1 MPSFVLTAGTD
12 AGSALARVLCAHGAA
27 PSRQGAVS
35 CDNACILPL
44 FLTSLQHMSSSSS
57 LFPFQG
63 SCCIAPLRSARLV
76 SLPQHQTV
84 FACVH
89 NFASCAAKR
98 IRLASLSST
107 GNTSSCHSQ
116 THTHPYQEATTKQ
129 PSNQATKQP
138 SNQSRHTQP
147 SSALSL
153 CGACVRT
160 PCGGQRG
167 ACAERRAVD
176 AARAAPHTPYPRPQ
190 RRTPSRSA
198 VPCCRTHNQSKLGG
212 GLVCVRVCVC
222 ACVRV
227 CVCACVCVCVCVRV
241 CVRVCVY
248 VFCGFFF
255 FFSFFLSFFFAWR
268 TLKRAR
274 SRLLQCELVVLFLNA
289 LFMLIIFIW
298 LCCCSLLL
306 LFFTL
311 LPASCLVFVFD
322 VVLFGLFISCR
333 SCDCCSCHVPP
344 LSASRVFVFV
354 CAVASHARTDVLQP
368 ISTRTRCRTC

>member
-1 MPSFVLTAGTD
+1 MLCVARRD
-12 AGSALARVLCAHGAA
+12 ARTHARR
-27 PSRQGAVS
+27 SR
-35 CDNACILPL
+35 
-44 FLTSLQHMSSSSS
+44 
-57 LFPFQG
+57 
-63 SCCIAPLRSARLV
+63 
-76 SLPQHQTV
+76 
-84 FACVH
+84 
-89 NFASCAAKR
+89 
-98 IRLASLSST
+98 
-107 GNTSSCHSQ
+107 
-116 THTHPYQEATTKQ
+116 
-129 PSNQATKQP
+129 
-138 SNQSRHTQP
+138 
-147 SSALSL
+147 
-153 CGACVRT
+153 
-160 PCGGQRG
+160 
-167 ACAERRAVD
+167 ERRREACLL
-176 AARAAPHTPYPRPQ
+176 APPKHFAQ
-190 RRTPSRSA
+190 IAHSCG
-198 VPCCRTHNQSKLGG
+198 V
-212 GLVCVRVCVC
+212 
-222 ACVRV
+222 
-227 CVCACVCVCVCVRV
+227 CVCVCVCVRV